1 MYMLILAGIV
11 SVFILGGILMEVENV
26 ISDWIDKKD
35 REKQK

>member
-1 MYMLILAGIV
+1 MYRLILVGIV
-11 SVFILGGILMEVENV
+11 GVFILGGILMEVGNV